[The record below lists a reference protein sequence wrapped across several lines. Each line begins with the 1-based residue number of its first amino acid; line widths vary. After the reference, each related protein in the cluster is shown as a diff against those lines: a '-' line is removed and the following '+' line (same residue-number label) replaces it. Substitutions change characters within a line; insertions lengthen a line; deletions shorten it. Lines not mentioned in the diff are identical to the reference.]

1 MRLTASQ
8 TSLSSVECTTSI
20 PRSGANSSSSGGMTN
35 ASHSPGY
42 RRSTSAIHSTLPR
55 STIAV
60 YGQPQSQETPHSAE
74 PHLPEA
80 LRPPC
85 SAVVKLIITGMQ
97 DHPFLCHQTPCA
109 CLHPGHATESVL
121 YYTVSPHR
129 SQIRA
134 FSDWAGG

>member
-1 MRLTASQ
+1 MRLMASQ

-60 YGQPQSQETPHSAE
+60 YGQQQSQETPHSAE

-85 SAVVKLIITGMQ
+85 SAVVKLIITGMRG
-97 DHPFLCHQTPCA
+97 HQFYDIRGAPPGNPPGPCGDGS
-109 CLHPGHATESVL
+109 LLVL
-121 YYTVSPHR
+121 YQKPPP
-129 SQIRA
+129 
-134 FSDWAGG
+134 FSNGPAWRGA